1 MPGIIAEIQFTGGIM
16 QNIKQKKFTLI
27 ELLVVVAIIAI
38 LAGMLLPALGKAREM
53 ARTVSCKSNLRQLF
67 LMHYTYADS
76 YKDWA
81 FANSYSTT
89 RTYPN
94 YVSAYCKQNLGIGT
108 WISVNAGVG
117 PSKVLHC
124 TTGRNFSQ
132 KVKNSYG
139 ASNWW
144 SDSTSFTSY
153 PLCTALSYGKGITG
167 DTYNWIAIRNQYF
180 KPSTAKLPST
190 LHWSHCAPQY
200 SNEGF
205 YGWHG
210 KGGKGANI
218 LFVAGNVQTVDI
230 VKAKKVVNTSRGWQY
245 GIYVSP
251 GTASNGTT
259 AHEICTGAA
268 KRID

>member
-1 MPGIIAEIQFTGGIM
+1 MNFVRKT
-16 QNIKQKKFTLI
+16 NFTLI
-27 ELLVVVAIIAI
+27 ELLVVIAIIAI

-53 ARTVSCKSNLRQLF
+53 ARSVNCKNNMRQLF

-81 FANSYSTT
+81 FANSYSTA

-94 YVSAYCKQNLGIGT
+94 YVAAYCKDNLGIGT
-108 WISVNAGVG
+108 WKSVNAGVG

-124 TTGRNFSQ
+124 TTGRTFSQ
-132 KVKNSYG
+132 AVG
-139 ASNWW
+139 WFSN
-144 SDSTSFTSY
+144 STSFTSY

-167 DTYNWIAIRNQYF
+167 DTHNWIAIRNQYF

-200 SNEGF
+200 SYENF

-210 KGGKGANI
+210 QGGKGANL
-218 LFVAGNVQTVDI
+218 LFVAGNVHTIDI
-230 VKAKKVVNTSRGWQY
+230 AKAKKVTTTTRGWQY

-251 GTASNGTT
+251 GTASNGAT